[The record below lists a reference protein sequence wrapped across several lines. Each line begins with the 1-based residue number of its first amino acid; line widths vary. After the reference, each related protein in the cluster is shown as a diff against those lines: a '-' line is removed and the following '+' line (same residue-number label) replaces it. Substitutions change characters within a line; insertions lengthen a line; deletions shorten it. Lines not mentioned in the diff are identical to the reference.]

1 MRFQTLASS
10 SAGNAALLSCGETCF
25 LIDAGISCLRLRKGL
40 EELGVSLADLT
51 AVVITHAHNDHTAGL
66 ATLLKRC
73 DAPILCS
80 EETGR
85 QLCYRMA
92 GLEGRLRPFPLGGQ
106 AEIAGCLLTS
116 VPTSHD
122 IPGSTGFRFDWDGCS
137 LGYLTD
143 TGVIPPQAECLLGT
157 DILFLEANHDV
168 ETLRSGPYPYY
179 LKDRVLGAYGHLSND
194 AAAAFAREAA
204 LQGTG
209 DIILAHLSQENNTP
223 QMALN
228 AVGTALRGAD
238 YRGLL
243 SVAPRAGLS
252 PVHSGR
258 EAAACRG

>member
-10 SAGNAALLSCGETCF
+10 SAGNAALLSCGETHL
-25 LIDAGISCLRLRKGL
+25 LIDAGISCLRLQKGL
-40 EELGVSLADLT
+40 AEMGVPLEDLS
-51 AVVITHAHNDHTAGL
+51 AVLITHAHNDHTAGL

-73 DAPILCS
+73 AAPILCS
-80 EETGR
+80 EETAR

-106 AEIAGCLLTS
+106 TEMGDCLITS

-122 IPGSTGFRFDWDGCS
+122 IPGSTGFRFDWGSCS

-143 TGVIPPQAECLLGT
+143 TGVIPSQAECLLGT

-179 LKDRVLGAYGHLSND
+179 LKARVLGACGHLSND
-194 AAAAFAREAA
+194 TAASFAREAA

-228 AVGTALRGAD
+228 TVEAALRGAD
-238 YRGLL
+238 YRGQL

-252 PVHSGR
+252 PVHLGR